1 MRTFLSLK
9 MDYVVKGKSNDEHCR
24 VITVTRTS
32 RMLSRTEQE
41 LRTVSLKIS
50 PLTAL
55 TR

>member
-1 MRTFLSLK
+1 MSFKL
-9 MDYVVKGKSNDEHCR
+9 DHVVEGKSNDEHCR
-24 VITVTRTS
+24 VITVTRTP